1 MMKNQPTTFAA
12 RLLLP
17 ILAATC
23 LLAACRNTPK
33 QAPQQPVAQAAAQSA
48 GRDTTLQPSVKPV
61 TQQDTT
67 CCGWH
72 VVLQTAANNTQI
84 KGTNLR
90 DSTLLVT
97 ISRNGKLLFDRKPI
111 TTRTGLGA
119 EDDTRQLHPSFVS
132 LITNTTVYI
141 IAGAYVPDSDD
152 GWASVLAFSRNG
164 SLSVYPM
171 PESYD
176 YFDVATEFY
185 IMYTHENLQRPVDRP
200 SLQKVAREYGT
211 EAFVRQ
217 LDKDG
222 PLSVY
227 PPIVAGKYHLDV
239 DFSVDTESLEEAGNI
254 REWANISFYD
264 KQQRRSIGSM
274 RVELAGE
281 KNEYNDTDYNRI
293 NRIYAP

>member
-1 MMKNQPTTFAA
+1 MKNLPTTLAA

-17 ILAATC
+17 FLAATC
-23 LLAACRNTPK
+23 LLTACRNAPK
-33 QAPQQPVAQAAAQSA
+33 QAQQPTVAPTEAPVA
-48 GRDTTLQPSVKPV
+48 GRDTTLQPSAEPV

-84 KGTNLR
+84 RGTNLR

-97 ISRNGKLLFDRKPI
+97 ISKNGKRLFDRKPI
-111 TTRTGLGA
+111 TTRTVLGG
-119 EDDTRQLHPSFVS
+119 EDDTRQLGPGFVS

-141 IAGAYVPDSDD
+141 IAGAYVPDTDD
-152 GWASVLAFSRNG
+152 GFASVFAFSRNG

-176 YFDVATEFY
+176 YFDIATEFY

-227 PPIVAGKYHLDV
+227 PPIVAGKYHFDV
-239 DFSVDTESLEEAGNI
+239 DFSVYTESLEEAGNI
-254 REWANISFYD
+254 REWANIYFYD
-264 KQQRRSIGSM
+264 KQQRRSVGSL

-281 KNEYNDTDYNRI
+281 KNEYNDIGYNKI

>member
-1 MMKNQPTTFAA
+1 MMKNRLTTFAA

-17 ILAATC
+17 VLAATC
-23 LLAACRNTPK
+23 LLTACRNTPK

-48 GRDTTLQPSVKPV
+48 GRDTTLQPSAEPV

-84 KGTNLR
+84 RGTNLR

-97 ISRNGKLLFDRKPI
+97 ISKNGKLLFDRKPI
-111 TTRTGLGA
+111 TTRTVLGG
-119 EDDTRQLHPSFVS
+119 EDDTRQLGPSFVS

-152 GWASVLAFSRNG
+152 GFASVFAFSRNG

-176 YFDVATEFY
+176 YFDIATEFY

-222 PLSVY
+222 PLSIY

-239 DFSVDTESLEEAGNI
+239 DFSVYTETLEEAGNI
-254 REWANISFYD
+254 REWANMYFYD
-264 KQQRRSIGSM
+264 KQQQRSVGSM

-281 KNEYNDTDYNRI
+281 KNEYNDIGYNKI